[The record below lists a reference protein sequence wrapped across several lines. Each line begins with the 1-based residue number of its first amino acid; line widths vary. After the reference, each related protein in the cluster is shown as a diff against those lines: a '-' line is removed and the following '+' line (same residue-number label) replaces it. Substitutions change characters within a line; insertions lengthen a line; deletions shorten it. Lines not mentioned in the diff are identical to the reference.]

1 MAAIP
6 DFARKFGLALKA
18 CNLSRARV
26 GQIVGADKSVISRW
40 ASGIQAPTDHNLSLL
55 TEAVARHKTGFGRP
69 DWDLDLDA
77 FAARLGA
84 VAAAERPSAVSVPV
98 EPPAIAV
105 LPFTNMGGDAEQDYF
120 ADGITEDIITAL
132 AKWRSFLVIA
142 RNSTFAYKGRSVDV
156 RQLGRE
162 LGARYVLEG
171 SVRRAANRVRVTAQL
186 IDAANA
192 AHLWAERYDRELI
205 DIFAL
210 QDEISR
216 QIATV
221 IEPEL
226 GRYER
231 TQSAAR
237 PPANLDAWDCLHRG
251 LHLLYKFT
259 RADVEAARVL
269 LARAVALDP
278 NLARAQ
284 TSLAYTHQAD
294 LVHGFSPDRARS
306 IELLLEHARR
316 GVELDDSDS
325 YSHVM
330 LAFGY
335 RWARSYELALA
346 ESLKA
351 VEVNPNDSW
360 AIGLVGLALD
370 LLGRHGEGV
379 EHLERAVALL
389 PRDPHVRFYLALG
402 ARSLIVAEEFAR
414 AEEWARR
421 AIAFDPGQARA
432 YMMLAI
438 SLAGLGRGEEARAAL
453 ETCER
458 IEPGCAARWA
468 GAREYAA
475 DADNDRIVE
484 GLRRVDRR

>member
-6 DFARKFGLALKA
+6 DFARKFGLVLKA

-26 GQIVGADKSVISRW
+26 AQIVGIDKSVISRW

-55 TEAVARHKTGFGRP
+55 TDVVVRHRVDFGRS
-69 DWDLDLDA
+69 DWDLDVET
-77 FAARLGA
+77 FAARLSP
-84 VAAAERPSAVSVPV
+84 AAAEKPSTTPAPV
-98 EPPAIAV
+98 TPPAIAV
-105 LPFTNMGGDAEQDYF
+105 LPFTNMGGDAEQEYF

-156 RQLGRE
+156 RQVGRE

-171 SVRRAANRVRVTAQL
+171 SVRRSANRVRVTAQL

-192 AHLWAERYDRELI
+192 AHLWAERYDRELT

-216 QIATV
+216 HIATV

-259 RADVEAARVL
+259 RTDIEAARML
-269 LARAVALDP
+269 LTRAVALDP

-294 LVHGFSPDRARS
+294 LVHGFSDDRAHS
-306 IELLLEHARR
+306 IELLLDHARR
-316 GVELDDSDS
+316 GVALDDSDS

-335 RWARSYELALA
+335 RWAKNYALALA
-346 ESLKA
+346 EARKA

-370 LLGRHGEGV
+370 LLGRHGEGL
-379 EHLERAVALL
+379 EHMERAIALL
-389 PRDPHVRFYLALG
+389 PRDPHVKFYLALG
-402 ARSLIVAEEFAR
+402 ARSLIVTGEFAR

-421 AIAFDPGQARA
+421 AIAFDPGQARP

-438 SLAGLGRGEEARAAL
+438 ALAAQGRVPQGRSAL
-453 ETCER
+453 DACET
-458 IEPGCAARWA
+458 IEQGCAARWA
-468 GAREYAA
+468 AANEYADQA
-475 DADNDRIVE
+475 ANDRIVD
-484 GLRRVDRR
+484 GLRLVGM